1 MIFICV
7 VEKWIAGGPAKE
19 HKLSELRNL
28 MLDFDFNSTSDL
40 DLRGSLELMTIID
53 VLRLMSGLLN

>member
-1 MIFICV
+1 
-7 VEKWIAGGPAKE
+7 
-19 HKLSELRNL
+19 